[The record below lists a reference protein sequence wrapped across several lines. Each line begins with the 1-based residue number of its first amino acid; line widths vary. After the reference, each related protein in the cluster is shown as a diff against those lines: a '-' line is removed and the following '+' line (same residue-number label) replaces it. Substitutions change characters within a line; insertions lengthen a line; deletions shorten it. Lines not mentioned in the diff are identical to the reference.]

1 MSALTA
7 LARAQAWYAGVAQP
21 VARVAHVHV
30 SDRPL
35 VLVPLGLAGEACAPL
50 AAVVGDRPDAPRL
63 LVVSQ
68 PRNRD
73 QRFAFA
79 AELGRV
85 VVRYV
90 TSYCG
95 TVEEVA
101 GRVRCTDAPQLLVP
115 GLASIGFVR
124 LLGRSTRFRR
134 TDGEF
139 AVAPVVP
146 LLGRWL
152 SFFAERTEH
161 PGSCLML
168 AATAALSQHWASGQ
182 SDIEDQNL
190 AALMGWIDPP
200 AGMTGAAAAAA
211 AEDPLVW
218 PPAGPSTDPTFDNEV
233 LYPLIEA
240 CSQAE
245 SRADARRAE
254 ERLRQA
260 LSGQLMPTWRLMW
273 RAVELLRGLPAG
285 EHVAQR
291 WDADKETFTSYA
303 NYLREGGAPQPR
315 RDQAVAAARRLNW
328 LERAQLNCAAQRAF
342 DDPLAMAEYRLSG
355 EAFAGHVVE
364 AEPGRLVNGNG
375 KRRVLRPRITVE
387 TFDPVL
393 VGEGETVVSPVR
405 PAQQARVVSVSAQP
419 DEPGE
424 RPSGRE
430 EPRPVRVVL
439 ELSGGMGRGLVA
451 TAGSVPGA
459 GDWLCYSVLTG
470 GYQPVEEFPAVEDTP
485 WTHGGPPVPYTAESE
500 AGVLAGSGPTSAGT
514 ASAFEDAV
522 EEWS

>member
-1 MSALTA
+1 MSTLTA
-7 LARAQAWYAGVAQP
+7 LARVQARSAGVAQP
-21 VARVAHVHV
+21 LAGVAHVHV

-50 AAVVGDRPDAPRL
+50 AAVVGDRQDAPRL

-90 TSYCG
+90 TGFSG
-95 TVEEVA
+95 SVEEVS
-101 GRVRCTDAPQLLVP
+101 GRVRSTDAPQLLVP
-115 GLASIGFVR
+115 GQASIGFVR

-168 AATAALSQHWASGQ
+168 AATGALSQHWASGQ

-200 AGMTGAAAAAA
+200 EGMTGPEAAAA
-211 AEDPLVW
+211 AEDPLLW
-218 PPAGPSTDPTFDNEV
+218 PPAGPATDPTFDNEV

-240 CSQAE
+240 CAQAD
-245 SRADARRAE
+245 SRAAARRAE
-254 ERLRQA
+254 EALRDA
-260 LSGQLMPTWRLMW
+260 LSGQLMPTWQLMW
-273 RAVELLRGLPAG
+273 RAVELLRELPAG
-285 EHVAQR
+285 QHVAQR
-291 WDADKETFTSYA
+291 WDADKDAFTA
-303 NYLREGGAPQPR
+303 FGNYLRDGGAPQPR

-328 LERAQLNCAAQRAF
+328 LERAQANCAAQRAF

-355 EAFAGHVVE
+355 EAFAGQVVE
-364 AEPGRLVNGNG
+364 AEPDRLANGNG
-375 KRRVLRPRITVE
+375 KRRVLRPWITVE
-387 TFDPVL
+387 TADPVL
-393 VGEGETVVSPVR
+393 VGDGETVVSPAR
-405 PAQQARVVSVSAQP
+405 PAQQGRIVGVVAQP
-419 DEPGE
+419 G
-424 RPSGRE
+424 
-430 EPRPVRVVL
+430 RPVRVVL
-439 ELSGGMGRGLVA
+439 ELSGGMGRGLAA
-451 TAGSVPGA
+451 TPGSVPA
-459 GDWLCYSVLTG
+459 VGDWLCYSVLTG
-470 GYQPVEEFPAVEDTP
+470 GYQPVDEFPAVEETP
-485 WTHGGPPVPYTAESE
+485 WTHGGPPVPYA
-500 AGVLAGSGPTSAGT
+500 ADQRDGVPDGSGSA
-514 ASAFEDAV
+514 AAPEDAV